1 MRTSVNMILRL
12 VFLMSFGIVIISS
25 QSLAQTTRDPDQFEK
40 ASANVNTTKKKKK
53 DSKNSYKY
61 KINNAVKEYEELMK
75 TNVKKRAK
83 MEKDMEKPQYSD
95 PSYFGHKK
103 KPKKRPLGKRKMCK
117 ECGIV
122 H

>member
-1 MRTSVNMILRL
+1 MILRL
-12 VFLMSFGIVIISS
+12 VFLLTFGLIVMSFESM
-25 QSLAQTTRDPDQFEK
+25 AQTTRDPNQFEQSSSTSVK
-40 ASANVNTTKKKKK
+40 AEKKKKK
-53 DSKNSYKY
+53 NSKNSHRY
-61 KINNAVKEYEELMK
+61 KIDNAVKEYEELMK

-83 MEKDMEKPQYSD
+83 IAKGMKKPQYSD

-103 KPKKRPLGKRKMCK
+103 KPKKRPVGKRKMCK

>member
-1 MRTSVNMILRL
+1 MIFRL
-12 VFLMSFGIVIISS
+12 IFLMSFGIIVMSS
-25 QSLAQTTRDPDQFEK
+25 QSLAQSTRDPDQFEQ
-40 ASANVNTTKKKKK
+40 ASANVKTTKRNKK
-53 DSKNSYKY
+53 DSKNSHNN

-95 PSYFGHKK
+95 PTYFGHKK